1 MSRWPYFRSRESRQ
15 AIKKS
20 QAVPVESCW
29 NGLGMSSDPTS
40 PFSRT
45 DCSTVM
51 MDAAPFYVTEN
62 RLAFRGI
69 PDSLSLH
76 RLEGSECCLIHK
88 DNPVTPTKGV
98 FLNPNVR
105 VGYNATAY
113 GLVNPANGAPWLSA
127 FAIIRGSWENRLRR
141 WLSTDMFAK
150 NKVAKRIA
158 AWQSEGPGRTEAGS
172 SCLIDEM
179 QVVSWNGWAHISPEG
194 KSI

>member
-105 VGYNATAY
+105 VGYNATASSTRRMAHP
-113 GLVNPANGAPWLSA
+113 GSAPSPLSA
-127 FAIIRGSWENRLRR
+127 EA
-141 WLSTDMFAK
+141 
-150 NKVAKRIA
+150 
-158 AWQSEGPGRTEAGS
+158 GRTGCDAG
-172 SCLIDEM
+172 
-179 QVVSWNGWAHISPEG
+179 
-194 KSI
+194 